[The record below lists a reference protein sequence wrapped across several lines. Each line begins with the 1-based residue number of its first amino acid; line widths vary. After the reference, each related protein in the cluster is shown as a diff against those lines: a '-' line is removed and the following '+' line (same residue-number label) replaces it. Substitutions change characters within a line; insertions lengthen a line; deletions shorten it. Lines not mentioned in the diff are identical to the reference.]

1 MTIKLDPKEV
11 RAHLHRLGYCNI
23 TGEQLK
29 DFIKDLKKL
38 IKYDQRLL
46 CTCKES
52 SEVSESFYIETSP
65 ETFRTSNSTSSH
77 TGNECNHEEGHKIA
91 HTHDCMK
98 QKYVTCTGS
107 LAHTVQSDDS
117 SGRSSCSTALPNIP
131 AKIKKSIHFSNK
143 VECQTTGCIEN
154 LQESVK
160 PKSSFIRPWNI
171 NPRQNVRGPKRCD
184 PVKLYHHYQ
193 DIWRQQKV
201 PGEDNHYDLRWSVRE
216 RMLSEDP
223 HPHPISRA
231 SSTRTLS
238 KQHRVV

>member
-38 IKYDQRLL
+38 IKYDQCLL
-46 CTCKES
+46 CTCKELN
-52 SEVSESFYIETSP
+52 EVSGSSYIETSP
-65 ETFRTSNSTSSH
+65 DTLRTSNSMSSH
-77 TGNECNHEEGHKIA
+77 TGNEYNHAEGLKTA
-91 HTHDCMK
+91 HTHHHME
-98 QKYVTCTGS
+98 QKYITCTRS
-107 LAHTVQSDDS
+107 LAHTVQSDDGCS
-117 SGRSSCSTALPNIP
+117 RSCSTAVPNIS
-131 AKIKKSIHFSNK
+131 AKPKKSIHFSKDKENQK
-143 VECQTTGCIEN
+143 AVCIAN

-160 PKSSFIRPWNI
+160 PKTSFIRPWNI
-171 NPRQNVRGPKRCD
+171 NPRQSVGAPKRCD

-201 PGEDNHYDLRWSVRE
+201 PGEDNHYDLRWSIRE

-223 HPHPISRA
+223 HPRPMSRA
-231 SSTRTLS
+231 SSTRTLG